1 MIYYDRFDWQKI
13 VFSFRGTAL
22 QKASRRILFMT
33 LFAAFIQGL
42 YATAGGYGVSVKS
55 IAGLDPTSHAVVG
68 SLLGFLIVFRMNASN
83 NRYWEGRSH
92 WGQLINSSRNLVR
105 MGSEY
110 TDGGSELADLV
121 SGYVICLRRTL
132 QGNSDTEDADRFL
145 PETVC
150 EEATHFSNPAVA
162 VSASISEWIHKYYK
176 NGQLDVQLVRLLEG
190 ELCRMI
196 DSQGGCEKIL
206 KTPLPFVYVV
216 MLKQLILVYLMTLP
230 IAVGDRIGWWTPA
243 LVALVSLGLC
253 GMEEASVEIENPF
266 DTDDNCLD
274 MVSYTTTIARDAGQ
288 IALRKTRQ
296 LRAIQAKSLPVT
308 TSEGQGGTNP

>member
-230 IAVGDRIGWWTPA
+230 IAEIGRAVQQECRDRSRMPSSA
-243 LVALVSLGLC
+243 
-253 GMEEASVEIENPF
+253 
-266 DTDDNCLD
+266 
-274 MVSYTTTIARDAGQ
+274 
-288 IALRKTRQ
+288 
-296 LRAIQAKSLPVT
+296 
-308 TSEGQGGTNP
+308 